1 MAVLVK
7 SQYFAKKSHVVV
19 VSTCGQG
26 DTHLKLQLLKRYGE
40 LTSVQLN
47 FTEFASEIVL
57 IAVKSYFGEY
67 GTPFFIRNYDLY
79 KFINSC
85 AIDIAENC
93 IVIIFICLPLH

>member
-57 IAVKSYFGEY
+57 IAVKSYFGEIKSHIFLS
-67 GTPFFIRNYDLY
+67 GIMIC
-79 KFINSC
+79 INLS
-85 AIDIAENC
+85 I
-93 IVIIFICLPLH
+93 IVLSSPLKIISS

>member
-1 MAVLVK
+1 M
-7 SQYFAKKSHVVV
+7 

-79 KFINSC
+79 KFINKCFIES
-85 AIDIAENC
+85 AENG
-93 IVIIFICLPLH
+93 IVMLFICLPSH